1 MPGVQLSAE
10 QVACVNESGNE
21 PQSRHECIHGPQANL
36 AENVGCKINETDAN
50 EDESPSKSEAE
61 MNHKLLGMRMFS
73 RMLMTMTMMIGCH
86 ILTRKLLL
94 MVLQNDIDL
103 LNPPAELEMKKHK
116 LKRLVQSPNSFF
128 MVLQNDID
136 LLNPPAELEKKKHKL
151 KRLVQSP
158 NSFFMDVKC
167 QGCFNITTVFSHS
180 QTVVVCGNCQS
191 VLCQPTGGRARLTE
205 GCSFR
210 RKGD

>member
-1 MPGVQLSAE
+1 MFISVSSPILLAATARAFGGLSR
-10 QVACVNESGNE
+10 VSGS
-21 PQSRHECIHGPQANL
+21 SRVSA
-36 AENVGCKINETDAN
+36 K
-50 EDESPSKSEAE
+50 
-61 MNHKLLGMRMFS
+61 
-73 RMLMTMTMMIGCH
+73 
-86 ILTRKLLL
+86 
-94 MVLQNDIDL
+94 MVL
-103 LNPPAELEMKKHK
+103 P
-116 LKRLVQSPNSFF
+116 
-128 MVLQNDID
+128 NDID
-136 LLNPPAELEKKKHKL
+136 LLNPPAELEKRRHKL

-180 QTVVVCGNCQS
+180 QTVVVCGNCQT